1 MYYEFIKNRFNHYC
15 TYLMQKLSKWSN
27 EKKKSLQ
34 MVCLETELE
43 TLLATE
49 LNRFVTKITLS
60 IKFITMY

>member
-1 MYYEFIKNRFNHYC
+1 M
-15 TYLMQKLSKWSN
+15 MQKLSKWSN

-49 LNRFVTKITLS
+49 HNRFVTKITLS